1 MKKRNFSF
9 ELVKGFLEWF
19 ESELKCRMQV
29 SQPTF
34 INTQVGMKNSDC
46 LNLDSFYFRL
56 RIPNSFAYF
65 VRWLD

>member
-19 ESELKCRMQV
+19 ESELKCRTQV

-34 INTQVGMKNSDC
+34 INIKLGWKIAIV
-46 LNLDSFYFRL
+46 
-56 RIPNSFAYF
+56 
-65 VRWLD
+65 